1 MRAITL
7 LVSGIFLT
15 TVLAASALPFAKP
28 QAGDHAVQVQEK
40 KKDAKKKNEPFK
52 PKEKEGY

>member
-15 TVLAASALPFAKP
+15 TALAASALPFSKP
-28 QAGDHAVQVQEK
+28 QLGEQAVQVQQKKEK
-40 KKDAKKKNEPFK
+40 KKDEPFK
-52 PKEKEGY
+52 PKEKVGY

>member
-15 TVLAASALPFAKP
+15 TALAATALPFSKP
-28 QAGDHAVQVQEK
+28 QAGDQAVPVQQ
-40 KKDAKKKNEPFK
+40 KKDAKKKDEPFK
-52 PKEKEGY
+52 PKEKVGY

>member
-15 TVLAASALPFAKP
+15 SALAATALPFSKP
-28 QAGDHAVQVQEK
+28 QTGDNAVQVQQ
-40 KKDAKKKNEPFK
+40 KKDTKKKNEPGK
-52 PKEKEGY
+52 PKEKDGYT

>member
-15 TVLAASALPFAKP
+15 TALAATALPFSKP
-28 QAGDHAVQVQEK
+28 QAVDQAVQVQQK
-40 KKDAKKKNEPFK
+40 KKDAKKKDEPFK
-52 PKEKEGY
+52 PKEKVGY

>member
-15 TVLAASALPFAKP
+15 TALAATALPFSKP
-28 QAGDHAVQVQEK
+28 PTSDHTVQIQQ
-40 KKDAKKKNEPFK
+40 KKDAKKKTNEPAK
-52 PKEKEGY
+52 PKDQYL

>member
-15 TVLAASALPFAKP
+15 SALAATALPLSKP
-28 QAGDHAVQVQEK
+28 QAGDHAVQVQQ
-40 KKDAKKKNEPFK
+40 KKDAKKKKNEPAK
-52 PKEKEGY
+52 PKEQYL

>member
-15 TVLAASALPFAKP
+15 TALAASALPFSKP
-28 QAGDHAVQVQEK
+28 QAGNHTVQVQEK
-40 KKDAKKKNEPFK
+40 KDAKKKAEPFK
-52 PKEKEGY
+52 PQEKGGY